1 MESSRYSFYIEQH
14 LLPGWLSQEENNSC
28 TMDITL
34 EQLTVTLVEPSV
46 AQQKIIARYL
56 NNQGVRDIT
65 CFDNADQALVQIR
78 ETQPDLV
85 ISALYLPDLTG
96 TDLLHTLRSS
106 PDTQN
111 IVFMLISSETRFQAL
126 DPVRQA
132 GAVAILP
139 KPFAEEQLRAAL
151 YSTIELLDPSELVL
165 DNFDSQDLK
174 VLIVDDSGMA
184 RRHVMRVLNSM
195 GIEDI
200 TEVTDGIEA
209 VPVLESNLFDLVITD
224 YNMPEMDGEKLV
236 SHIRNK
242 SMQSS
247 VPVLMVTSE
256 EDEVRLAAA
265 RQSGVSA
272 LSDKPFEPENIR
284 RLITRLLSE

>member
-1 MESSRYSFYIEQH
+1 M
-14 LLPGWLSQEENNSC
+14 N
-28 TMDITL
+28 ITL
-34 EQLTVTLVEPSV
+34 EQLSVTLVEPSV
-46 AQQKIIARYL
+46 AQQKMIARYL

-65 CFDNADQALVQIR
+65 FFDNATQALAQIR
-78 ETQPDLV
+78 ETKPDLV

-96 TDLLHTLRSS
+96 TDLLHTLRSD
-106 PDTQN
+106 PNTQN

-139 KPFAEEQLRAAL
+139 KPFADEQLRAAL
-151 YSTIELLDPSELVL
+151 YSTMELLDPSELLL
-165 DNFDSQDLK
+165 DDFDSLDLK
-174 VLIVDDSGMA
+174 VLIVDDSSMA
-184 RRHVMRVLNSM
+184 RRHVIRVLNSM

-200 TEVTDGIEA
+200 TQVADGIEA
-209 VPVLESNLFDLVITD
+209 VPILERSLFDLVITD

-242 SMQSS
+242 SIQSS

-284 RLITRLLSE
+284 VLISRLLADIET

>member
-1 MESSRYSFYIEQH
+1 MH
-14 LLPGWLSQEENNSC
+14 
-28 TMDITL
+28 ITL
-34 EQLTVTLVEPSV
+34 EQLTVVLIEPSV
-46 AQQKIIARYL
+46 AQQKAIARYL
-56 NNQGVRDIT
+56 HNQGVQDVT
-65 CFDNADQALVQIR
+65 CFDNGSQALAHVGDA
-78 ETQPDLV
+78 QPDLV
-85 ISALYLPDLTG
+85 ISALYLPDMTG
-96 TDLLHTLRSS
+96 TDLLYSLRND
-106 PDTQN
+106 PATQN

-132 GAVAILP
+132 GAVAVLP

-151 YSTIELLDPSELVL
+151 YSTIELLDPDELEL
-165 DNFDSQDLK
+165 DNFDSRDLK
-174 VLIVDDSGMA
+174 VLIVDDSTMA
-184 RRHVMRVLNSM
+184 RRHVTRVLNSM

-200 TEVTDGIEA
+200 MQVSDGIEA

-224 YNMPEMDGEKLV
+224 YNMPEMDGERLV
-236 SHIRNK
+236 NHIRNH
-242 SMQSS
+242 SMQTS

>member
-1 MESSRYSFYIEQH
+1 
-14 LLPGWLSQEENNSC
+14 
-28 TMDITL
+28 MDITL
-34 EQLTVTLVEPSV
+34 EQLTVALIEPSV
-46 AQQKIIARYL
+46 AQQNLITRYL
-56 NNQGVRDIT
+56 NNQGVKDIN
-65 CFDNADQALVQIR
+65 CFDNGNAALLYVR
-78 ETQPDLV
+78 EMQPDLV
-85 ISALYLPDLTG
+85 ISALYLPDMTG
-96 TDLLHTLRSS
+96 TDLLYTLRND

-139 KPFAEEQLRAAL
+139 KPFADEQLRAAL
-151 YSTIELLDPSELVL
+151 YSTIELLDPDELEL

-174 VLIVDDSGMA
+174 VLIVDDSTMA
-184 RRHVMRVLNSM
+184 RRHVIRVLTSM

-200 TEVTDGIEA
+200 VEVADGIEA
-209 VPVLESNLFDLVITD
+209 VPVLENNLFDLVITD
-224 YNMPEMDGEKLV
+224 YNMPEMDGERLV
-236 SHIRNK
+236 NHIRNH
-242 SMQSS
+242 SMQAS

>member
-1 MESSRYSFYIEQH
+1 MDESVYDKRPIKTPEV
-14 LLPGWLSQEENNSC
+14 QEFDY
-28 TMDITL
+28 MDITL
-34 EQLTVTLVEPSV
+34 EQLTVTLIEPSV
-46 AQQKIIARYL
+46 AQQKAIARYL
-56 NNQGVRDIT
+56 KNQGVQDIT
-65 CFDNADQALVQIR
+65 CFGDGNQALLHVR
-78 ETQPDLV
+78 ESQPDLV
-85 ISALYLPDLTG
+85 ISALYLPDMTG
-96 TDLLHTLRSS
+96 TDLLYTLRNH

-132 GAVAILP
+132 GAVAVLP

-151 YSTIELLDPSELVL
+151 YSTIELLDPDELQL

-174 VLIVDDSGMA
+174 VLIVDDSSMA
-184 RRHVMRVLNSM
+184 RRHVIRVLKSM

-200 TEVTDGIEA
+200 VELTDGIEA

-236 SHIRNK
+236 SHIRQN